1 MGGVVDAR
9 FKRSLKTVDEG
20 EPLIMQ
26 RPTAV
31 RARAWSSWMKPA
43 VLLVGGTLLVAGAA
57 TQGATPLSSTLS
69 NAVSMLGQGSGPQGP
84 GPQGPQGPQ
93 GPGPQGPGP
102 QGPQGP
108 QGPPGPQGG
117 DHDDHDDYDDD
128 GDDCAE
134 GDDACMYDEV
144 CGEDKEN
151 CTFDAEDRM
160 HITEGVIEMIR
171 ECDEQHGKHNGGVTM
186 DELQRLFGELCFERQ
201 QPDVNTCS
209 FNIVDLS
216 DFSAIKVRVDK
227 VMHTFQCGAKE
238 PQTKQPGY
246 PGTTTGGM
254 QPGYPGKPPG
264 GKQPGQPGNQM

>member
-1 MGGVVDAR
+1 
-9 FKRSLKTVDEG
+9 
-20 EPLIMQ
+20 
-26 RPTAV
+26 
-31 RARAWSSWMKPA
+31 
-43 VLLVGGTLLVAGAA
+43 
-57 TQGATPLSSTLS
+57 
-69 NAVSMLGQGSGPQGP
+69 
-84 GPQGPQGPQ
+84 
-93 GPGPQGPGP
+93 
-102 QGPQGP
+102 
-108 QGPPGPQGG
+108 
-117 DHDDHDDYDDD
+117 
-128 GDDCAE
+128 
-134 GDDACMYDEV
+134 
-144 CGEDKEN
+144 
-151 CTFDAEDRM
+151 M